1 MDRPRPPRPRAL
13 PPIVVDSFRDTAP
26 AVSEAELV
34 RRLEVALA
42 DLPADERTAVV
53 AAIGYA
59 EGPVGAAME
68 IEQDTEVAAA
78 LAERGL
84 ARLRAA
90 LAAYEELEG

>member
-1 MDRPRPPRPRAL
+1 MPRPRAL
-13 PPIVVDSFRDTAP
+13 PPIVVDSFRDATP

-42 DLPADERTAVV
+42 DLPPDERAAVV

-68 IEQDTEVAAA
+68 VEQETDVAAA
-78 LAERGL
+78 LAQRGL
-84 ARLRAA
+84 DRLRAA
-90 LAAYEELEG
+90 LAAYEETVPDQG